1 MVNYNSMNHTGHS
14 EFQDTQ
20 SIYILSLSLLSLLCP
35 QPSPLHCPSSPRLAA
50 AGTAGSRGFVLA
62 ALVERNA
69 TNHDHNEEDEQKND
83 DCDDYLVTHSTP
95 VHLVLQSAGG
105 LFKLEGSLV

>member
-20 SIYILSLSLLSLLCP
+20 SIYILSLSLLCP

-50 AGTAGSRGFVLA
+50 AGTAGGRRVVFA
-62 ALVERNA
+62 TLVERNA
-69 TNHDHNEEDEQKND
+69 TSHDHDEEDEQKDD
-83 DCDDYLVTHSTP
+83 DCDDDLVSDSTP
-95 VHLVLQSAGG
+95 VHLVLQSTGG
-105 LFKLEGSLV
+105 LFELEGSLV